1 MIRPMKTL
9 DLQEIRKQLDGIDR
23 EIVSLF
29 EKRMALSG
37 QVAEYKIETGK
48 PVYDREREQQK
59 IESVTGM
66 VEDEFQK
73 QAVRELFTQ
82 MMTISRH
89 FQYKLMAEHGLK
101 AENDFRPVKNLP
113 ANQVRVVYQGVEGAY
128 THEAALKYFGADV
141 DIYHVDSWEDAMK
154 EVEAGTADYAVLPIE
169 NSSAGA
175 VTHNYDL
182 LIKYNNYIVA
192 ETLLPVDHALLG
204 LSEAEEGDIKTV
216 FSHPQALMQCS
227 EFLNANRNWRQISVE
242 NTAVAAKKVFE
253 DGDPSQAAVASE
265 IAGNIYGL
273 KVLKSS
279 INHNKNNTTRF
290 IILSREP
297 IYREDAGKIS
307 ISFELPHKSGS
318 LYNMLSNFIY
328 NGVNMMMIESRPIL
342 GRNWEYR
349 FFIDIEGNL
358 SDASIQNALKGI
370 SEEGSN
376 MRVLGNY

>member
-1 MIRPMKTL
+1 MIILMKTL

-29 EKRMALSG
+29 EKRLELSG

-48 PVYDREREQQK
+48 QVYDREREQQK
-59 IESVTGM
+59 IQAVTSM
-66 VEDEFQK
+66 VEDEFHK

-89 FQYKLMAEHGLK
+89 LQYKLMAEHGLK
-101 AENDFRPVKNLP
+101 TENDFRPVKDLP
-113 ANQVRVVYQGVEGAY
+113 VKQVRVVYQGVEGAY
-128 THEAALKYFGADV
+128 SHEAALKYFGADA
-141 DIYHVDSWEDAMK
+141 DARNVDSWEDAMK

-182 LIKYNNYIVA
+182 LIKYHNYIVA
-192 ETLLPVDHALLG
+192 ETFLPVDHALLG
-204 LSEAEEGDIKTV
+204 LSEAKEEDIQTV

-227 EFLNANRNWRQISVE
+227 EFLNANRGWKQISVE
-242 NTAVAAKKVFE
+242 NTAVAAKKVLE

-265 IAGNIYGL
+265 TAGKLYGL

-279 INHNKNNTTRF
+279 VNHNKNNTTRF

-297 IYREDAGKIS
+297 VYRENADKIS

-318 LYNMLSNFIY
+318 LYNMLGNFIY

-376 MRVLGNY
+376 MRILGNY

>member
-1 MIRPMKTL
+1 MKTL
-9 DLQEIRKQLDGIDR
+9 DLQEIRKQLDGIDH

-29 EKRMALSG
+29 EKRMKLSG

-48 PVYDREREQQK
+48 QVYDKEREQQK
-59 IESVTGM
+59 IQAVTGM
-66 VEDEFQK
+66 VEDEFHK
-73 QAVRELFTQ
+73 QGVRELFTQ

-89 FQYKLMAEHGLK
+89 FQYKLMAEQGFR
-101 AENDFRPVKNLP
+101 AEHDFRPVKSLP
-113 ANQVRVVYQGVEGAY
+113 VKQARVVYQGVEGAY
-128 THEAALKYFGADV
+128 SHEAALKYFGEDG
-141 DIYHVDSWEDAMK
+141 DIRHVDSWEDAMK

-182 LIKYNNYIVA
+182 LIKYRNYIVA
-192 ETLLPVDHALLG
+192 EIFLSVDHALLG
-204 LSEAEEGDIKTV
+204 LSEAKEEDIQTV

-227 EFLNANRNWRQISVE
+227 EFLNANRGWKQVSVE
-242 NTAVAAKKVFE
+242 NTAMAAKRILE
-253 DGDPSQAAVASE
+253 AGDPTQAAVASE
-265 IAGNIYGL
+265 IAGEIYGL
-273 KVLKSS
+273 KVLRPS
-279 INHNKNNTTRF
+279 INHNKSNTTRF
-290 IILSREP
+290 IILSRDP
-297 IYREDAGKIS
+297 VYREDAAKIS

-328 NGVNMMMIESRPIL
+328 NGVSMMMIESRPIL

-349 FFIDIEGNL
+349 FFVDIEGNL

>member
-1 MIRPMKTL
+1 MKTL

-48 PVYDREREQQK
+48 PVYDKEREKQK
-59 IESVTGM
+59 IESVIGM

-89 FQYKLMAEHGLK
+89 FQYKLMAERGLK

-128 THEAALKYFGADV
+128 THEAALKYFGTDV
-141 DIYHVDSWEDAMK
+141 DIYHVESWEDAMK

-192 ETLLPVDHALLG
+192 ETFLPVDHALLG
-204 LSEAEEGDIKTV
+204 LSEAEEGDIQTV

-265 IAGNIYGL
+265 IAGSIYGL

-290 IILSREP
+290 IILSKEP

-328 NGVNMMMIESRPIL
+328 NGVNMVMIESRPIL

>member
-37 QVAEYKIETGK
+37 QVAEYKIESGK
-48 PVYDREREQQK
+48 PVYDKEREKQK
-59 IESVTGM
+59 IESVIGM

-128 THEAALKYFGADV
+128 THEAALKYFGTDV
-141 DIYHVDSWEDAMK
+141 DIYHVESWEDAMK

-192 ETLLPVDHALLG
+192 ETFLPVDHALLG
-204 LSEAEEGDIKTV
+204 LSEAEEGDIQTV

-265 IAGNIYGL
+265 IAGSIYGL

-290 IILSREP
+290 IILSKEP